1 MAERSNTRGNTK
13 AKKKDSLSIKVVIGP
28 CRISF
33 PHFFEPAETDN
44 GDRYQA
50 NFLFP
55 PNWKKQPDYK
65 KFMDALWDVT
75 EDEFGPESDWPSSKQ
90 NRWPD
95 EVVRKAEEKDY
106 AGYKPGWFFIK
117 AASRDPIGIVDA
129 NREEVTNPREVYG
142 GRWARISVTVKA
154 YDNKSKGVGV
164 YLNSVQV
171 LDHDEQFG
179 GRGPAKNDF
188 EDWEGDSLS
197 EDDRGT
203 GRGNARERD
212 DEDRG
217 RGRDRDDE
225 RGSDRG
231 RSDRDGARGSRGRSE
246 DTDRDDD
253 GRGRSRGRDDD
264 ERGSRGRRDADD
276 GGSRGRGRGDD
287 EDRPARGRVRE
298 DEDDVG
304 RGDTRGLDRN
314 GSSRGGS
321 RGRDL
326 DEDRGSSRR
335 STREE
340 DDAGERG
347 SGRTSRRDD
356 DEPRRGRSR
365 EDDEPAERGRSSRGR
380 DAEDDEPRGRGGR
393 GSRDERDWN

>member
-1 MAERSNTRGNTK
+1 MAERGNSRGNTK

-65 KFMDALWDVT
+65 KFMDALYDVT
-75 EDEFGPESDWPSSKQ
+75 EDEFGPEADWPSSKQ

-212 DEDRG
+212 RG
-217 RGRDRDDE
+217 DDE

-231 RSDRDGARGSRGRSE
+231 RSDRDGARGSRGRGE
-246 DTDRDDD
+246 DTRDRDDEPRDRNGSRDAREEDD
-253 GRGRSRGRDDD
+253 GRGRSGGRNDN
-264 ERGSRGRRDADD
+264 ERGSREGRDRDRDND
-276 GGSRGRGRGDD
+276 RGRGRDRDTVDEDERTSRGRVREEDDGRGSDNSRGDRDSRSGRDDGERDSRDRGRQAREQDD
-287 EDRPARGRVRE
+287 ERPARGR
-298 DEDDVG
+298 
-304 RGDTRGLDRN
+304 
-314 GSSRGGS
+314 S
-321 RGRDL
+321 
-326 DEDRGSSRR
+326 
-335 STREE
+335 
-340 DDAGERG
+340 
-347 SGRTSRRDD
+347 TSRDAD
-356 DEPRRGRSR
+356 DERPNARG
-365 EDDEPAERGRSSRGR
+365 SSRGR
-380 DAEDDEPRGRGGR
+380 DAEDDEPRGRGR